1 MYWVLYYF
9 FIGSFGL
16 SFGSFINSWV
26 WRVREN
32 LDISRTRSVCP
43 KCLRQIAWYD
53 NIPLI
58 SFFILRAKCRHCRD
72 KISWQYPAVEVFVA
86 LFFLFAAVWHNFG
99 LFLPQLTIAL
109 IRDLIIIV
117 LLTFIFLYDLKY
129 GEILD
134 RVTILPGVILVFLS
148 LVFPSHTWQSLLLGV
163 LFGAGFFL
171 ILYIISRGA
180 WIGGGDIRLGF
191 FMGAILG
198 WPNILV
204 AFFIAYMLGAI
215 NSLILIA
222 LKKKTM
228 KSKTAFGAYLA
239 VGTLVS
245 MFFANN
251 IINWYWGFLS

>member
-1 MYWVLYYF
+1 M
-9 FIGSFGL
+9 
-16 SFGSFINSWV
+16 
-26 WRVREN
+26 
-32 LDISRTRSVCP
+32 CP

-72 KISWQYPAVEVFVA
+72 KISWQYPAVEVLVA
-86 LFFLFAAVWHNFG
+86 LFFLLAAARHNFG

-117 LLTFIFLYDLKY
+117 LLAFIFLYDLKY

-134 RVTILPGVILVFLS
+134 RVTTVPAVILFFLS
-148 LVFPSHTWQSLLLGV
+148 IIFGWESGRNLLFGA

-191 FMGAILG
+191 FMGIILG

-215 NSLILIA
+215 NSLILLA

-228 KSKTAFGAYLA
+228 ESKIVFGTYLA
-239 VGTLVS
+239 VGTLS
-245 MFFANN
+245 AMFFSKN
-251 IINWYWGFLS
+251 ILNWYLGLIK